1 MKRLGRGSDFRPRRP
16 ATTSRSLV
24 GWILAVIGLAI
35 VGALGYVIIEGWSF
49 PDGLYMA
56 VTTMTTVG
64 FREIHELRWPGRIW
78 TMLMALSAIGVIFGT
93 VGVVAENI
101 IADVASGNRRVK
113 RMNRIIDQMRGHF
126 VVCGY
131 GRVGSMVA
139 RELLEDGNRVV
150 VIDVREESLQ
160 RAEADGHLVIHGDG
174 SSDEVLRQ
182 AGVERAKGLVSAID
196 SDAHNVYV
204 TLTARSLNPGLFIVA
219 RAGDQSVI
227 PKLIQAGA
235 DRAVSPYTMAGRRIV
250 NLTLRPNVIEF
261 IDEALTRSSLAFSME
276 EVAAEAGGIL
286 VGRTIGELRA
296 QGIMTLAVLHA
307 PGDYEPNPPDD
318 RQVAAGEHLIVSGA
332 ADILDGLARHTPER
346 TDSWQPDP
354 SGAS

>member
-1 MKRLGRGSDFRPRRP
+1 VKRLGRGSLIRPRRS

-24 GWILAVIGLAI
+24 GWIVAVIGLALI
-35 VGALGYVIIEGWSF
+35 GAFGYMILEGWSF
-49 PDGLYMA
+49 LDGLYMA

-64 FREIHELRWPGRIW
+64 FREVHELDWAGRIW
-78 TMLMALSAIGVIFGT
+78 TMLMALSAIGVVFGT
-93 VGVVAENI
+93 VGVVAENV
-101 IADVASGNRRVK
+101 IADVASGNRRIK
-113 RMNRIIDQMRGHF
+113 RMNRIIDQLQGHF

-139 RELLEDGNRVV
+139 RDLLEDGNLVV
-150 VIDVREESLQ
+150 VIDVKEDSLQ

-204 TLTARSLNPGLFIVA
+204 TLTARSLNPNLFIVG

-250 NLTLRPNVIEF
+250 NLTLRPGVIEF

-276 EVAAEAGGIL
+276 EVAAEAGGAL
-286 VGRTIGELRA
+286 AGKTIGELRA
-296 QGIMTLAVLHA
+296 QGIFTLTMLHA
-307 PGDYEPNPPDD
+307 PGEYEPNPPDD
-318 RQVAAGEHLIVSGA
+318 RLVAAGEHLIVSGA
-332 ADILDGLARHTPER
+332 ASILDKLARPAAGSSR
-346 TDSWQPDP
+346 SWQPDP
-354 SGAS
+354 SSAL